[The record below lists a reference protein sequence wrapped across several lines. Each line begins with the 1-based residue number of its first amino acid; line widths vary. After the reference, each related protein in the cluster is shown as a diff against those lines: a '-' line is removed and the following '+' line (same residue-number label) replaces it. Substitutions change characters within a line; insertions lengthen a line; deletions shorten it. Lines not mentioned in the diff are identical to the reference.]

1 MSYIRRRKAGKPGPT
16 PQEII
21 ADQQTLASWLSEHIN
36 TIIYTAGAALFALF
50 IVLGVVWMKSDKKE
64 SADAALSSAMA
75 FYQNT
80 ISQLPSEDAELDKM
94 NLEQALDGF
103 NEIAAEYRDMQQG
116 QSASMYK
123 ANVLFRLGR
132 YSEAATTVEELRSRN
147 SELVNEINGLYL
159 LGRSYE
165 AMEEYN
171 QAIGVYSQ
179 LRDRSSGEMKA
190 VLGIDIARCQE
201 ISGNREAAVEIYR
214 EILSGYPGSVFGVRA
229 EKKLATLGVIEKETL

>member
-1 MSYIRRRKAGKPGPT
+1 
-16 PQEII
+16 
-21 ADQQTLASWLSEHIN
+21 
-36 TIIYTAGAALFALF
+36 
-50 IVLGVVWMKSDKKE
+50 MKSEKKA
-64 SADAALSSAMA
+64 SADTALSSAMA

-80 ISQLPSEDAELDKM
+80 IARLPSEDAELDKM
-94 NLEQALDGF
+94 NLEQALEGF
-103 NEIAAEYRDMQQG
+103 NEVGREYADMQQG

-132 YSEAATTVEELRSRN
+132 YSEAAMTVEELRSRN

-179 LRDRSSGEMKA
+179 LRDRTSGEMKA

-201 ISGNREAAVEIYR
+201 VSGNREAAVQIYR
-214 EILSGYPGSVFGVRA
+214 EILSGYPGSIFSVRA